1 MQKECWDWRYL
12 KVVKVIKKEK
22 KETEIKLDTLS
33 ISALTVA
40 MYNY

>member
-1 MQKECWDWRYL
+1 MPESSQGYQER
-12 KVVKVIKKEK
+12 K

>member
-12 KVVKVIKKEK
+12 KVVKVSKKEK